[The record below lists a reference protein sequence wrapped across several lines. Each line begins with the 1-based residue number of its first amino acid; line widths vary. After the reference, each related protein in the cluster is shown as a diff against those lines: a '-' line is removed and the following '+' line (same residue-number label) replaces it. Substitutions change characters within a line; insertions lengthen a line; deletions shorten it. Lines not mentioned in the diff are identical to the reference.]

1 MSKRVIKVVSRDSAL
16 AMWQTNFVVDSLR
29 KVTDQY
35 EFEIVSLKTKGDKV
49 LDVSLAKIGDKGL
62 FTKELEDGLLSGEMD
77 FAVHSLKDIPTVLP
91 EGLQLSAM
99 LTRHNPADVL
109 ISEKYDSFDALPQ
122 GAKVGTSSLRRK
134 AQLLNKR
141 PDLNIQ
147 DLRGNVNT
155 RMRKLKEE
163 NFDGIIL
170 AAAGVEKRDFN
181 TFGSRRGNDLVMAR
195 GTFANVRIKNL
206 LTAGVEGGYTL
217 YFGTQNVSE
226 PDTEIAADCGTPTF
240 IYDAGMAY
248 KADGVPT
255 IIIGGEDYG
264 MGSSRDW
271 AAKGTSLLGVRAVI
285 TKSFERIHRSNLIG
299 MGVLPLNFANAADYD
314 RVKDLKDATFSI
326 VGLSNDME
334 PRSAA
339 TLVVTPAGAE
349 SFELPLVVRIDT
361 PIEKEYFRAGGI
373 LQYVLTRYC

>member
-91 EGLQLSAM
+91 EGLRLSAM

-170 AAAGVEKRDFN
+170 AAAGVERMEWKESI
-181 TFGSRRGNDLVMAR
+181 TEELAYDLCLPAVSQGVIAVETR
-195 GTFANVRIKNL
+195 SDDQEIIALVQLIHDKESEICVNAERAL
-206 LTAGVEGGYTL
+206 LRALEGGCQIPIA
-217 YFGTQNVSE
+217 GHAHIE
-226 PDTEIAADCGTPTF
+226 GDTVVL
-240 IYDAGMAY
+240 
-248 KADGVPT
+248 DGLVGSIDGKT
-255 IIIGGEDYG
+255 II
-264 MGSSRDW
+264 RDQMR
-271 AAKGTSLLGVRAVI
+271 G
-285 TKSFERIHRSNLIG
+285 
-299 MGVLPLNFANAADYD
+299 
-314 RVKDLKDATFSI
+314 
-326 VGLSNDME
+326 
-334 PRSAA
+334 
-339 TLVVTPAGAE
+339 
-349 SFELPLVVRIDT
+349 
-361 PIEKEYFRAGGI
+361 PIELAEEIGKQLAKVLSDKGGKEI
-373 LQYVLTRYC
+373 LEQIRMELNP

>member
-1 MSKRVIKVVSRDSAL
+1 MSKRVVKVVSRDSAL
-16 AMWQTNFVVDSLR
+16 AMWQTNFVIDCLR
-29 KVTDQY
+29 KATDAY
-35 EFEIVSLKTKGDKV
+35 EFEIVSLKTKGDKI

-109 ISEKYDSFDALPQ
+109 ISEKYDSFDALPE

-170 AAAGVEKRDFN
+170 AAAGVERMEWKEAI
-181 TFGSRRGNDLVMAR
+181 TEELSYDLCLPAVSQGVIAVETR
-195 GTFANVRIKNL
+195 SDDPEIIALVQLIHDTESELCVKAERAL
-206 LTAGVEGGYTL
+206 LRALEGGC
-217 YFGTQNVSE
+217 QI
-226 PDTEIAADCGTPTF
+226 PIAGHAHIEGEEL
-240 IYDAGMAY
+240 IL
-248 KADGVPT
+248 DGLVGSIDGKT
-255 IIIGGEDYG
+255 IIRDQVRGDKEFAERIGEELAEKL
-264 MGSSRDW
+264 S
-271 AAKGTSLLGVRAVI
+271 AKGGKAILEQIRM
-285 TKSFERIHRSNLIG
+285 E
-299 MGVLPLNFANAADYD
+299 LN
-314 RVKDLKDATFSI
+314 
-326 VGLSNDME
+326 
-334 PRSAA
+334 P
-339 TLVVTPAGAE
+339 
-349 SFELPLVVRIDT
+349 
-361 PIEKEYFRAGGI
+361 
-373 LQYVLTRYC
+373 

>member
-1 MSKRVIKVVSRDSAL
+1 
-16 AMWQTNFVVDSLR
+16 MWQTNFVVDSLR

-35 EFEIVSLKTKGDKV
+35 EFEIVSLKTKGDKI

-170 AAAGVEKRDFN
+170 AAAGVERMEWKESI
-181 TFGSRRGNDLVMAR
+181 TEELAYDLCLPAVSQGVIAVETR
-195 GTFANVRIKNL
+195 SDDPEIIALVQLIHDKESEICVNAERAL
-206 LTAGVEGGYTL
+206 LRALEGGCQIPIA
-217 YFGTQNVSE
+217 GHAHIE
-226 PDTEIAADCGTPTF
+226 GDTVVL
-240 IYDAGMAY
+240 
-248 KADGVPT
+248 DGLVGSIDGKT
-255 IIIGGEDYG
+255 II
-264 MGSSRDW
+264 RDQMR
-271 AAKGTSLLGVRAVI
+271 G
-285 TKSFERIHRSNLIG
+285 
-299 MGVLPLNFANAADYD
+299 
-314 RVKDLKDATFSI
+314 
-326 VGLSNDME
+326 
-334 PRSAA
+334 
-339 TLVVTPAGAE
+339 
-349 SFELPLVVRIDT
+349 
-361 PIEKEYFRAGGI
+361 PIELAEEIGKQLAKVLSDKGGKEI
-373 LQYVLTRYC
+373 LEQIRMELNP

>member
-170 AAAGVEKRDFN
+170 AAAGVERMEWKESI
-181 TFGSRRGNDLVMAR
+181 TEELAYDLCLPAVSQGVIAVETR
-195 GTFANVRIKNL
+195 SDPEIIALVQLIHDKESEICVNAERAL
-206 LTAGVEGGYTL
+206 LRALEGGCQIPIA
-217 YFGTQNVSE
+217 GHAHIE
-226 PDTEIAADCGTPTF
+226 GDTVVL
-240 IYDAGMAY
+240 
-248 KADGVPT
+248 DGLVGSIDGKT
-255 IIIGGEDYG
+255 II
-264 MGSSRDW
+264 RDQMR
-271 AAKGTSLLGVRAVI
+271 G
-285 TKSFERIHRSNLIG
+285 
-299 MGVLPLNFANAADYD
+299 
-314 RVKDLKDATFSI
+314 
-326 VGLSNDME
+326 
-334 PRSAA
+334 
-339 TLVVTPAGAE
+339 
-349 SFELPLVVRIDT
+349 
-361 PIEKEYFRAGGI
+361 PIELAEEIGKQLAKVLSDKGGKEI
-373 LQYVLTRYC
+373 LEQIRMELNP

>member
-170 AAAGVEKRDFN
+170 AAAGVERMEWKESI
-181 TFGSRRGNDLVMAR
+181 TEELAYDLCLPAVSQGVIAVETR
-195 GTFANVRIKNL
+195 SDDPEIIALVQLIHDKESEICVNAERAL
-206 LTAGVEGGYTL
+206 LRALEGGCQIPIA
-217 YFGTQNVSE
+217 GHAHIE
-226 PDTEIAADCGTPTF
+226 GDTVVLDGLVGSIDGKTITRDQMCGP
-240 IYDAGMAY
+240 IELAEEVGKQLA
-248 KADGVPT
+248 
-255 IIIGGEDYG
+255 EQL
-264 MGSSRDW
+264 S
-271 AAKGTSLLGVRAVI
+271 AKGGKEILEQIRM
-285 TKSFERIHRSNLIG
+285 E
-299 MGVLPLNFANAADYD
+299 LN
-314 RVKDLKDATFSI
+314 
-326 VGLSNDME
+326 
-334 PRSAA
+334 P
-339 TLVVTPAGAE
+339 
-349 SFELPLVVRIDT
+349 
-361 PIEKEYFRAGGI
+361 
-373 LQYVLTRYC
+373 

>member
-170 AAAGVEKRDFN
+170 AAAGVERMEWKESI
-181 TFGSRRGNDLVMAR
+181 TEELGHDLCLPAVSQGVIAVETR
-195 GTFANVRIKNL
+195 SDDPEIIALVQLIHDKESEICVNAERAL
-206 LTAGVEGGYTL
+206 LRALEGGCQIPIA
-217 YFGTQNVSE
+217 GHAHIE
-226 PDTEIAADCGTPTF
+226 GDTVVL
-240 IYDAGMAY
+240 
-248 KADGVPT
+248 DGLVGSIDGKT
-255 IIIGGEDYG
+255 II
-264 MGSSRDW
+264 RDQMR
-271 AAKGTSLLGVRAVI
+271 G
-285 TKSFERIHRSNLIG
+285 
-299 MGVLPLNFANAADYD
+299 
-314 RVKDLKDATFSI
+314 
-326 VGLSNDME
+326 
-334 PRSAA
+334 
-339 TLVVTPAGAE
+339 
-349 SFELPLVVRIDT
+349 
-361 PIEKEYFRAGGI
+361 PIELAEEIGKQLAKVLSEKGGKEI
-373 LQYVLTRYC
+373 LEQIRMELNP

>member
-1 MSKRVIKVVSRDSAL
+1 MSKRVVKVVSRDSAL
-16 AMWQTNFVVDSLR
+16 AMWQTNFVIDCLR
-29 KVTDQY
+29 KVTDRY
-35 EFEIVSLKTKGDKV
+35 EFEIVSLKTKGDKI

-91 EGLQLSAM
+91 DGLQLSAL

-170 AAAGVEKRDFN
+170 AAAGVERMGWKDAITEELSYDVCLPAVSQGVIAVETRSDDPEII
-181 TFGSRRGNDLVMAR
+181 SLVQLIHDKKSEICVTAER
-195 GTFANVRIKNL
+195 AL
-206 LTAGVEGGYTL
+206 LRALEGGC
-217 YFGTQNVSE
+217 QI
-226 PDTEIAADCGTPTF
+226 PIAGHAH
-240 IYDAGMAY
+240 I
-248 KADGVPT
+248 DGQDVVLDGLVGSIDGKT
-255 IIIGGEDYG
+255 IIRDQVRGPVAQAEQVGEQLAELL
-264 MGSSRDW
+264 S
-271 AAKGTSLLGVRAVI
+271 AKGGKAILEEIR
-285 TKSFERIHRSNLIG
+285 
-299 MGVLPLNFANAADYD
+299 
-314 RVKDLKDATFSI
+314 
-326 VGLSNDME
+326 ME
-334 PRSAA
+334 MNP
-339 TLVVTPAGAE
+339 
-349 SFELPLVVRIDT
+349 
-361 PIEKEYFRAGGI
+361 
-373 LQYVLTRYC
+373 

>member
-170 AAAGVEKRDFN
+170 AAAGVERMEWKESITEELAYGLCLPAVSQGVIAVETRSD
-181 TFGSRRGNDLVMAR
+181 DPEIIALVQLIHDKESEICVNAER
-195 GTFANVRIKNL
+195 AL
-206 LTAGVEGGYTL
+206 LRALEGGCQIPIA
-217 YFGTQNVSE
+217 GHAHIE
-226 PDTEIAADCGTPTF
+226 GDTVVL
-240 IYDAGMAY
+240 
-248 KADGVPT
+248 DGLVGSIDGKT
-255 IIIGGEDYG
+255 II
-264 MGSSRDW
+264 RDQMR
-271 AAKGTSLLGVRAVI
+271 G
-285 TKSFERIHRSNLIG
+285 
-299 MGVLPLNFANAADYD
+299 
-314 RVKDLKDATFSI
+314 
-326 VGLSNDME
+326 
-334 PRSAA
+334 
-339 TLVVTPAGAE
+339 
-349 SFELPLVVRIDT
+349 
-361 PIEKEYFRAGGI
+361 PIELAEEIGKQLAKVLSDKGGKEI
-373 LQYVLTRYC
+373 LEQIRMELNP

>member
-1 MSKRVIKVVSRDSAL
+1 MSKRIIKVVSRDSAL
-16 AMWQTNFVVDSLR
+16 AMWQTNFVVESLR

-170 AAAGVEKRDFN
+170 AAAGVERMEWKESI
-181 TFGSRRGNDLVMAR
+181 TEELAYDLCLPAVSQGVIAVETR
-195 GTFANVRIKNL
+195 SDDPEIIALVQLIHDKESEICVNAERAL
-206 LTAGVEGGYTL
+206 LRALEGGCQIPIA
-217 YFGTQNVSE
+217 GHAHIE
-226 PDTEIAADCGTPTF
+226 GDTVVL
-240 IYDAGMAY
+240 
-248 KADGVPT
+248 DGLVGSIDGKT
-255 IIIGGEDYG
+255 II
-264 MGSSRDW
+264 RDQMR
-271 AAKGTSLLGVRAVI
+271 G
-285 TKSFERIHRSNLIG
+285 
-299 MGVLPLNFANAADYD
+299 
-314 RVKDLKDATFSI
+314 
-326 VGLSNDME
+326 
-334 PRSAA
+334 
-339 TLVVTPAGAE
+339 
-349 SFELPLVVRIDT
+349 
-361 PIEKEYFRAGGI
+361 PIELAEEIGKQLAKVLSDKGGKEI
-373 LQYVLTRYC
+373 LEQIRMELNP

>member
-91 EGLQLSAM
+91 EGLRLSAM

-147 DLRGNVNT
+147 DLRGNINT

-170 AAAGVEKRDFN
+170 AAAGVERMEWKESI
-181 TFGSRRGNDLVMAR
+181 TEELAYDLCLPAVSQGVIAVETR
-195 GTFANVRIKNL
+195 SDDPEIIALVQLIHDKESEICVNAERAL
-206 LTAGVEGGYTL
+206 LRALEGGCQIPIA
-217 YFGTQNVSE
+217 GHAHIE
-226 PDTEIAADCGTPTF
+226 GDTVVL
-240 IYDAGMAY
+240 
-248 KADGVPT
+248 DGLVGSIDGKT
-255 IIIGGEDYG
+255 II
-264 MGSSRDW
+264 RDQMR
-271 AAKGTSLLGVRAVI
+271 G
-285 TKSFERIHRSNLIG
+285 
-299 MGVLPLNFANAADYD
+299 
-314 RVKDLKDATFSI
+314 
-326 VGLSNDME
+326 
-334 PRSAA
+334 
-339 TLVVTPAGAE
+339 
-349 SFELPLVVRIDT
+349 
-361 PIEKEYFRAGGI
+361 PIELAEEIGKQLAKVLSDKGGKEI
-373 LQYVLTRYC
+373 LEQIRMELNP

>member
-49 LDVSLAKIGDKGL
+49 LDISLAKIGDKGL

-170 AAAGVEKRDFN
+170 AAAGVERMEWKESI
-181 TFGSRRGNDLVMAR
+181 TEELAYDLCLPAVSQGVIAVETR
-195 GTFANVRIKNL
+195 SDDPEIIALVQLIHDKESEICVNAERAL
-206 LTAGVEGGYTL
+206 LRALEGGCQIPIA
-217 YFGTQNVSE
+217 GHAHIE
-226 PDTEIAADCGTPTF
+226 GDTVVL
-240 IYDAGMAY
+240 
-248 KADGVPT
+248 DGLVGSIDGKT
-255 IIIGGEDYG
+255 II
-264 MGSSRDW
+264 RDQMR
-271 AAKGTSLLGVRAVI
+271 G
-285 TKSFERIHRSNLIG
+285 
-299 MGVLPLNFANAADYD
+299 
-314 RVKDLKDATFSI
+314 
-326 VGLSNDME
+326 
-334 PRSAA
+334 
-339 TLVVTPAGAE
+339 
-349 SFELPLVVRIDT
+349 
-361 PIEKEYFRAGGI
+361 PIELAEEIGKQLAKVLSEKGGKEI
-373 LQYVLTRYC
+373 LEQIRMELNP

>member
-170 AAAGVEKRDFN
+170 AAAGVERMEWKESI
-181 TFGSRRGNDLVMAR
+181 TEELAYDLCLPAVSQGVIAVETR
-195 GTFANVRIKNL
+195 SDDPEIIALVQLIHDKESEICVNAERAL
-206 LTAGVEGGYTL
+206 LRALEGGCQIPIA
-217 YFGTQNVSE
+217 GHAHIE
-226 PDTEIAADCGTPTF
+226 GDTVVLNGLVGSI
-240 IYDAGMAY
+240 
-248 KADGVPT
+248 DGKT
-255 IIIGGEDYG
+255 II
-264 MGSSRDW
+264 RDQMR
-271 AAKGTSLLGVRAVI
+271 G
-285 TKSFERIHRSNLIG
+285 
-299 MGVLPLNFANAADYD
+299 
-314 RVKDLKDATFSI
+314 
-326 VGLSNDME
+326 
-334 PRSAA
+334 
-339 TLVVTPAGAE
+339 
-349 SFELPLVVRIDT
+349 
-361 PIEKEYFRAGGI
+361 PIELAEEIGKQLAKVLSDKGGKEI
-373 LQYVLTRYC
+373 LEQIRMELNP